1 MDQLIA
7 RIGALA
13 FSQGTGRDKEMKK
26 PSSTGKIM
34 MHNRIT
40 RRRIL
45 LTGSAAALTPTL
57 LPAQSL
63 TDDQG
68 DQTPATV
75 RNAPPVRRNTS
86 AFQDQNWQDH
96 FDTLGQG
103 CLLADISS
111 RAVHYWGP
119 DGETYRLYP
128 SSVPLTEDL
137 TRRGYTKVVRKREAP
152 DWTPTASMRER
163 DPTLPA
169 YMPPGPGNPL
179 GTHALY
185 LTWPAYL
192 VHGTH
197 DTRKIGRQSSSGCIG
212 LFNSDIEELYA
223 LVDVGTQVLLL

>member
-1 MDQLIA
+1 
-7 RIGALA
+7 
-13 FSQGTGRDKEMKK
+13 
-26 PSSTGKIM
+26 M
-34 MHNRIT
+34 MHNRLT

-68 DQTPATV
+68 DQMPATV

-119 DGETYRLYP
+119 DGETHRLYP